1 MTEKLK
7 ETNVVKITDKPPP
20 EISEPKVEI
29 KSSIETF
36 GKAILMKPGTWNSI
50 TYTPEE
56 IRKCWIKLPKELLV
70 FEEFQETVDHF
81 VGKAGNFVIEKET
94 GILVCD
100 IVLWKKYP
108 DIKYIMVMP
117 NISGDITRDRVMIN
131 FTIDNISLVMNPL
144 LGSQK
149 RMEVSIVR

>member
-1 MTEKLK
+1 MTEKK
-7 ETNVVKITDKPPP
+7 EKEV
-20 EISEPKVEI
+20 
-29 KSSIETF
+29 F

-56 IRKCWIKLPKELLV
+56 IHKCWVKLPKELLV

-81 VGKAGNFVIEKET
+81 VGKAGNFEIEKDT
-94 GILVCD
+94 GNLVCD
-100 IVLWKKYP
+100 IVLWRKYP

-117 NISGDITRDRVMIN
+117 NISGDITKDRVMIN
-131 FTIDNISLVMNPL
+131 FAINNISLVMNPL
-144 LGSQK
+144 LQSQK